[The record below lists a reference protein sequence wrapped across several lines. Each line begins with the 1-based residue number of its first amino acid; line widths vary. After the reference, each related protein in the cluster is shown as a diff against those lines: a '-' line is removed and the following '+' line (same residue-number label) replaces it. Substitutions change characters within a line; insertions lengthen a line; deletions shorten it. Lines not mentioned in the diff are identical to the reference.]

1 MYTQNTFNKS
11 SKSINTQIVESV
23 EVVFSVEERSA
34 SFPRR
39 ECQSS
44 IFLAHLSFR
53 KESDQLHYRSSS
65 PFLPRLRHNSSAHQV
80 TGDGVS
86 NDPTASS
93 PRPLSSSRRYL
104 YCTDFPNRANCP
116 ERGCRPCSPLP
127 APPAADRIICL
138 AVAVWSAVSSLWF
151 DPPDYSCP
159 LHSIDRQPNPT

>member
-1 MYTQNTFNKS
+1 MNLSSHFQEQMYTPNTFNKC

-34 SFPRR
+34 SFPRK

-65 PFLPRLRHNSSAHQV
+65 PFLPRLPHKSSAHQV

-86 NDPTASS
+86 NDHTASS
-93 PRPLSSSRRYL
+93 PRPLSSSATHRLFGACVHRKQVS
-104 YCTDFPNRANCP
+104 NCAWRQ
-116 ERGCRPCSPLP
+116 E
-127 APPAADRIICL
+127 AVRIHYHQ
-138 AVAVWSAVSSLWF
+138 VA
-151 DPPDYSCP
+151 
-159 LHSIDRQPNPT
+159 R